1 MSGGIRAMVLGPADD
16 GLRGLAEGSPC
27 DVFFVF
33 SFFLFSFLA
42 LYYWIICI

>member
-16 GLRGLAEGSPC
+16 GLHGLAEGSPC

-33 SFFLFSFLA
+33 SFLFSFLA